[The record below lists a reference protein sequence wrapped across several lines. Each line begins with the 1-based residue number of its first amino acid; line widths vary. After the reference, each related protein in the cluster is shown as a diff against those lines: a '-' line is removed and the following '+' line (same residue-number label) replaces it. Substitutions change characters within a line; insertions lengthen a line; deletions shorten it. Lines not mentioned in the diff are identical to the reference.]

1 MTTPTLINAL
11 IKFHNLFPGLEVV
24 YSDNGTNFKGAEK
37 DIKAAV
43 KAWNNEQ
50 IQDSL
55 MLKGIEWKWG
65 PPHCPH
71 FGGVWERL
79 VRSAKRHLKFIL
91 EKDDL
96 NVDTLETA
104 LIQVSAILN
113 SRPLTHASSDV
124 NDMQVLCPANFL
136 YPYTITHSSTTIL
149 PPIPTTGDFLRS
161 AWRDVRRLADEFK
174 QRWHKEY
181 LQTLLPRTKWKKSTP
196 RLYIGQIVLL
206 VDEQPRDEWRIA
218 RVERYISSDE
228 THGRRYMVKTADGK
242 QFERHH
248 QHLVPLE
255 LECEELERQAVAH
268 TPM

>member
-1 MTTPTLINAL
+1 
-11 IKFHNLFPGLEVV
+11 
-24 YSDNGTNFKGAEK
+24 
-37 DIKAAV
+37 
-43 KAWNNEQ
+43 
-50 IQDSL
+50 
-55 MLKGIEWKWG
+55 
-65 PPHCPH
+65 
-71 FGGVWERL
+71 
-79 VRSAKRHLKFIL
+79 
-91 EKDDL
+91 
-96 NVDTLETA
+96 
-104 LIQVSAILN
+104 
-113 SRPLTHASSDV
+113 
-124 NDMQVLCPANFL
+124 MQVLCPANFL

-255 LECEELERQAVAH
+255 LECEEFERQAVAH